1 MDNNWSD
8 AVKRLIGNE
17 LLPCPICGMSP
28 DISCEGN
35 FLSHDLYLVGCYH
48 TGNPGDYLPL
58 TPLTTPLSSEFS
70 DCIRMWNN
78 LAEDYYKSMINF
90 NSFVKSEIELTNQQE
105 ENLHDSFTE
114 FLRSN

>member
-8 AVKRLIGNE
+8 AVERLIGNE

-28 DISCEGN
+28 EINYNGN
-35 FLSHDLYLVGCYH
+35 FLNHELYSVDCYH
-48 TGNPGDYLPL
+48 TGNSGDYLPL
-58 TPLTTPLSSEFS
+58 TSPLSSEFS
-70 DCIRMWNN
+70 DCIKMWNA
-78 LAEDYYKSMINF
+78 LVKDYYKSMNNF
-90 NSFVKSEIELTNQQE
+90 NSFQQE